1 VHYSILSFYVL
12 IADIFFMKAYSIDL
26 RKRVLAAY
34 DSGKYSLNHIA
45 EQFQV
50 TTRWIQKLRQQRKQE
65 GSISPRPPNKG
76 RKPVFQGKNLR
87 KLEQFI
93 EAHPDATLEETK
105 QHFLGVVE
113 CSIVTIH
120 NTLKRLEL
128 RYKKKRYMR
137 ASKAERM

>member
-1 VHYSILSFYVL
+1 M
-12 IADIFFMKAYSIDL
+12 FFMKAYSVDL

-34 DSGKYSLNHIA
+34 DSGKYSLNQIA

-50 TTRWIQKLRQQRKQE
+50 TTRWIQKLRQRRKQD
-65 GSISPRPPNKG
+65 GTIASKPQNQG
-76 RKPVFQGKNLR
+76 RKPLFQGKNLKR
-87 KLEQFI
+87 LEQFI

-105 QHFLGVVE
+105 QHFLDVVQ

-120 NTLKRLEL
+120 NTLKRLDW

-137 ASKAERM
+137 ANKTERM

>member
-1 VHYSILSFYVL
+1 M
-12 IADIFFMKAYSIDL
+12 FFMKAYSIDL

-34 DSGKYSLNHIA
+34 DSGKYSLYQIA

-65 GSISPRPPNKG
+65 GSIAPRPSNKG
-76 RKPVFQGKNLR
+76 RKPVFQGDNLE

-93 EAHPDATLEETK
+93 DANPDATLEEIK
-105 QHFLGVVE
+105 RYFVGVVE

-128 RYKKKRYMR
+128 RYKKKRYMP
-137 ASKAERM
+137 ANKTERM

>member
-1 VHYSILSFYVL
+1 M
-12 IADIFFMKAYSIDL
+12 FFMKAYSIDL

-34 DSGKYSLNHIA
+34 DSGKYSLNQIA

-65 GSISPRPPNKG
+65 GSIAPRPPNKG
-76 RKPVFQGKNLR
+76 RKPVFQGDNLE

-93 EAHPDATLEETK
+93 DANPDATLEEIK
-105 QHFLGVVE
+105 RYFVGVVE

-128 RYKKKRYMR
+128 RYKKKRYMP
-137 ASKAERM
+137 ANKTERM

>member
-1 VHYSILSFYVL
+1 M
-12 IADIFFMKAYSIDL
+12 FFMKAYSIDL

-34 DSGKYSLNHIA
+34 DSGKYSLNQIA

-50 TTRWIQKLRQQRKQE
+50 TTRWIQKLRQQREQE
-65 GSISPRPPNKG
+65 GSIAPRPPNKG
-76 RKPVFQGKNLR
+76 RKPVFQGDNLE

-93 EAHPDATLEETK
+93 DANPDATLEEIK
-105 QHFLGVVE
+105 RYFLGVVE

-128 RYKKKRYMR
+128 RYKKKRYMP
-137 ASKAERM
+137 ANKTERM

>member
-1 VHYSILSFYVL
+1 M
-12 IADIFFMKAYSIDL
+12 FFMKAYSIDL

-65 GSISPRPPNKG
+65 GSIAPRPPNKG
-76 RKPVFQGKNLR
+76 RKPVFQGKNLG

-105 QHFLGVVE
+105 QYFFGVVE

-128 RYKKKRYMR
+128 RYKKNRCVP
-137 ASKAERM
+137 ASKTERM

>member
-1 VHYSILSFYVL
+1 M
-12 IADIFFMKAYSIDL
+12 FFMKAYSIDL

-65 GSISPRPPNKG
+65 GSIAPRPPNRG
-76 RKPVFQGKNLR
+76 RKPVFQGKNLE

-93 EAHPDATLEETK
+93 KAHPDATLEETK

-128 RYKKKRYMR
+128 RYKKKHYMP
-137 ASKAERM
+137 ANKTERM

>member
-1 VHYSILSFYVL
+1 M
-12 IADIFFMKAYSIDL
+12 FFMKAYSIDL

-65 GSISPRPPNKG
+65 GSIAPRPPNKG
-76 RKPVFQGKNLR
+76 RKPVFQGKNLE

-93 EAHPDATLEETK
+93 KAHPDATLEETK

-128 RYKKKRYMR
+128 RYKKNRCVP
-137 ASKAERM
+137 ASKTERM

>member
-1 VHYSILSFYVL
+1 M
-12 IADIFFMKAYSIDL
+12 FFMKAYSIDL

-34 DSGKYSLNHIA
+34 DSGKYSVNHIA

-65 GSISPRPPNKG
+65 GSIAPRPPNKG
-76 RKPVFQGKNLR
+76 RKPVFQGKDLG

-93 EAHPDATLEETK
+93 ETHPDATLEEIK
-105 QHFLGVVE
+105 QYFLGVVE

-128 RYKKKRYMR
+128 RYKKNRCVPANKT
-137 ASKAERM
+137 ERT

>member
-1 VHYSILSFYVL
+1 M
-12 IADIFFMKAYSIDL
+12 FFMKAYSIDL

-34 DSGKYSLNHIA
+34 DSGKYSVNHIA

-65 GSISPRPPNKG
+65 GSIAPRPPNKG
-76 RKPVFQGKNLR
+76 RKPVFQGENLR

-105 QHFLGVVE
+105 QYFFGVVE

-128 RYKKKRYMR
+128 RYKKNRCVPANKT
-137 ASKAERM
+137 ERM

>member
-1 VHYSILSFYVL
+1 MFS
-12 IADIFFMKAYSIDL
+12 MKAYSIDL

-34 DSGKYSLNHIA
+34 DSDKYSLNQIA
-45 EQFQV
+45 KQFQV
-50 TTRWIQKLRQQRKQE
+50 TTRWIQKLRQQRKQD
-65 GSISPRPPNKG
+65 GSIAPRPPNKG
-76 RKPVFQGKNLR
+76 RKPVFQGKNLG
-87 KLEQFI
+87 KLERFI

-128 RYKKKRYMR
+128 RYKKKRYVP
-137 ASKAERM
+137 ANKTERT